1 MPNPTLSPGSG
12 ISPPA
17 EGTQSRPAPAIKQ
30 GACVGRGSLHC
41 PVLHV
46 SGWWVGLILGAY
58 QESHLAASLSH
69 ILQRVFISYNADF
82 WISILLTPVF
92 TSHFIPNWSSKQGYN
107 CGAPSISNTEHNALH
122 MYILNTYGRPSYHRL
137 GSDKDLLSSHRILSG
152 SQSYAVKP

>member
-1 MPNPTLSPGSG
+1 MDGEDPLTSWVNWEKELGMPNPTLSPGSG

-58 QESHLAASLSH
+58 
-69 ILQRVFISYNADF
+69 
-82 WISILLTPVF
+82 
-92 TSHFIPNWSSKQGYN
+92 
-107 CGAPSISNTEHNALH
+107 
-122 MYILNTYGRPSYHRL
+122 
-137 GSDKDLLSSHRILSG
+137 
-152 SQSYAVKP
+152 